1 MTYLFIIT
9 YLSTTKTFYLINS
22 KNLLG
27 EIYATTA
34 TTWLLNTDPVN
45 GIENVLLEFFLKMCQ
60 QSPFLLQQI
69 MVLIFRINPF
79 SMQEITVFN

>member
-22 KNLLG
+22 KSLPG
-27 EIYATTA
+27 ELYATAA

-45 GIENVLLEFFLKMCQ
+45 GIENVLPEFFKKI
-60 QSPFLLQQI
+60 SPLFCYN
-69 MVLIFRINPF
+69 R
-79 SMQEITVFN
+79 